1 MLTGKRSDCDWTVR
15 LGRLAG
21 ELFVVGKDTISG
33 IRGHKAAAVLAG
45 AVFFFMIGC
54 TPDSSSSS
62 SGSASSSDASVASL
76 LPSNSAP
83 AVGGVNDPAAD
94 PPGDVGGN
102 SLAGDPG
109 TDPPGDGTSA
119 SVPEPATAF
128 LFLCAAGSMAL
139 ARLRAR
145 KDA

>member
-1 MLTGKRSDCDWTVR
+1 MLTGKHSDCDWTVR
-15 LGRLAG
+15 LGRLTG
-21 ELFVVGKDTISG
+21 ELFVVGKDTIAG
-33 IRGHKAAAVLAG
+33 IRGHKAVAVLAG
-45 AVFFFMIGC
+45 VVFLFMIGC

-62 SGSASSSDASVASL
+62 SGSANSSNTSL
-76 LPSNSAP
+76 VSPLASNSAP
-83 AVGGVNDPAAD
+83 AIGGVNDPASD
-94 PPGDVGGN
+94 PPGDVAGN

-109 TDPPGDGTSA
+109 TDPPSDGPSA

-139 ARLRAR
+139 ARMRAR